1 MASSFPEPRTA
12 LVTGAGQRIGRA
24 IALGLGADGWAVA
37 VHHRDSQGS
46 AAGSAANAEETVAMI
61 ESAGGRAVALAAEL
75 SDEAAASD
83 LAGRAAAA
91 LGPLGCLVNNA
102 SLFEY
107 DNVESAT
114 QATWEAHMAVNLRA
128 PFLLSQAFAAALP
141 TARPTALPTA
151 LPSGTNGAI
160 INILDQR
167 VWNLTP
173 HFISYTLS
181 KSGLWTLT
189 QTLAL
194 ALAPRIRVN
203 AIGPGPVLPSA
214 RQTAAQFRAQCEN
227 TPLGRGTEPEEIA
240 AAVRFILAA
249 PAMTGQ
255 MMALDGGQHLGW
267 SMPPGNE
274 VEE

>member
-1 MASSFPEPRTA
+1 MAAAYPEPRTA

-24 IALGLGADGWAVA
+24 IALGLGEAGWAVA
-37 VHHRDSQGS
+37 VHHNDSC
-46 AAGSAANAEETVAMI
+46 AEAEETVAAI
-61 ESAGGRAVALAAEL
+61 EAAGGRAVALAANL
-75 SDEAAASD
+75 GDEAEASA
-83 LAGRAAAA
+83 LAGRAAEA

-107 DNVESAT
+107 DDAASAT
-114 QATWEAHMAVNLRA
+114 RESWEAHMSVNLRA
-128 PFLLSQAFAAALP
+128 PFILAQAFAAG
-141 TARPTALPTA
+141 
-151 LPSGTNGAI
+151 LPSGAAGTI
-160 INILDQR
+160 VNILDQR

-173 HFISYTLS
+173 HFISYTVS
-181 KSGLWTLT
+181 KAGLWTLT

-194 ALAPRIRVN
+194 ALAPAIRVN

-214 RQTAAQFRAQCEN
+214 RQSEAQFRAQCES
-227 TPLGRGTEPEEIA
+227 TPLGHGASPQEISD
-240 AAVRFILAA
+240 AVRFILAA

-267 SMPPGNE
+267 AMPSSRE

>member
-1 MASSFPEPRTA
+1 MAPAYPEPRAA

-24 IALGLGADGWAVA
+24 IALGLGAAGWSVA
-37 VHHRDSQGS
+37 VHRRDS
-46 AAGSAANAEETVAMI
+46 AADADETVAKI
-61 ESAGGRAVALAAEL
+61 EAAGGRAAALVADLG
-75 SDEAAASD
+75 DEAEAKD
-83 LAGRAAAA
+83 LPRRAVEA

-107 DNVESAT
+107 DSAESAT
-114 QATWEAHMAVNLRA
+114 RESWEAHMAVNLRA
-128 PFLLSQAFAAALP
+128 PFLMSQAFAKGLPAGAA
-141 TARPTALPTA
+141 
-151 LPSGTNGAI
+151 GAI

-194 ALAPRIRVN
+194 ALAPAIRVN
-203 AIGPGPVLPSA
+203 AIGPGPVLASA
-214 RQTAAQFRAQCEN
+214 RQSEAQFRAQAEN
-227 TPLGRGTEPEEIA
+227 TPLGHGAEPQEISD
-240 AAVRFILAA
+240 AVRFILAA

-267 SMPPGNE
+267 AMPSDRE